1 MLLSGAEDYV
11 IFEFPS
17 LPENI
22 AFARTAAAV
31 YASRLDF
38 TLDEIDDIKTCVSE
52 AVTNVVVH
60 AYQGK
65 PGLVRVR
72 LCVDD
77 GKLVIVVED
86 QGRGIPDVEWAKQ
99 PFNTTMPDEHTGLG
113 LYFISEFMEEL
124 EIDTR
129 VGAGTR
135 IRMATRPSQAEQ
147 PRAAASH
154 SH

>member
-1 MLLSGAEDYV
+1 MLLSTAEDYV

-17 LPENI
+17 LPQNI
-22 AFARTAAAV
+22 AFARTVTAV
-31 YASRLDF
+31 FASRLDF

-60 AYQGK
+60 AYQGRS
-65 PGLVRVR
+65 GVVRMTLSVE
-72 LCVDD
+72 D
-77 GKLVIVVED
+77 GRLVIVVED
-86 QGRGIPDVEWAKQ
+86 QGKGISDIEWAKQ
-99 PFNTTMPDEHTGLG
+99 PFNTTMPEEHTGLG

-135 IRMATRPSQAEQ
+135 IRMATRPSQANQ
-147 PRAAASH
+147 QKAAASH